1 MAGERFHI
9 YESDSDVQ
17 HEKGVGV
24 LQTVHLE
31 QIIHAS
37 KFNRFHFWLVALC
50 FLIILFDGYDL
61 VVYGTVVPVL
71 IKEWQLSPVEAG
83 TIGSYGLFGMVFG
96 AVLLGMMAD
105 RYGRKPAIILSL
117 FLFSF
122 FTMLCGFADNPTI
135 FSVYRFL
142 AGLGLGGIMPN
153 ITALLT
159 DYAPAR
165 LKSLLVT
172 VVLCG
177 YSVGGMLAPVFGM
190 TLMPVFGW
198 EAVFWVA
205 GTGLLF
211 IPLIYQYVPETAARL
226 VQTGNK
232 KEIIRVMAKVN
243 PEVTLSER
251 DEFMIDH
258 QAGAKVPVV
267 ELFRQKRAFST
278 ILFWTTYFMSLLMVY
293 GLNTW
298 LPNLMIKAG
307 YGLNSSL
314 AFLMILQGGS
324 IVGAITIARLSSTY
338 DLKKMLSF
346 LYAIGA
352 VAMTLLGMG
361 GNVLYIYVLVAI
373 AGASSVGAQHL
384 IQAYVSQYY
393 PPSVRSTAL
402 GTASGMGRFGGMFG
416 PMVGGWLLSMA
427 LPTQVNF
434 LAFAIPGVIA
444 AAALAMVPARLAYSG
459 GGEDAHSEHQLKAN
473 A

>member
-1 MAGERFHI
+1 M
-9 YESDSDVQ
+9 
-17 HEKGVGV
+17 
-24 LQTVHLE
+24 QTINLE

-37 KFNRFHFWLVALC
+37 KFNRFHFGLVALC

-71 IKEWQLSPVEAG
+71 IEEWGLSSVEAG

-96 AVLLGMMAD
+96 AILLGMMAD

-122 FTMLCGFADNPTI
+122 FTMLCGFADNPTT
-135 FSVYRFL
+135 FSIYRFL

-159 DYAPAR
+159 DYAPKR
-165 LKSLLVT
+165 LRSLLVT
-172 VVLCG
+172 IVLCG

-190 TLMPVFGW
+190 TLMPIFGW

-205 GTGLLF
+205 GFGLLF
-211 IPLIYQYVPETAARL
+211 IPFVYKYAPETVVRL
-226 VQTGNK
+226 LQTGNK
-232 KEIIRVMAKVN
+232 QEIVRIMAKVN
-243 PEVTLSER
+243 PEVPLSEK
-251 DEFMIDH
+251 DEFTTDR
-258 QAGAKVPVV
+258 QERAKVPVV
-267 ELFRQKRAFST
+267 ELFKEKRALST
-278 ILFWTTYFMSLLMVY
+278 VLFWTTYFMSLLMVY

-298 LPNLMIKAG
+298 LPNLMMKAG

-324 IVGAITIARLSSTY
+324 IVGAIVVARLSSKY

-352 VAMTLLGMG
+352 VAMTLLGFG
-361 GNVLYIYVLVAI
+361 GDMLYIYALVAV

-427 LPTQVNF
+427 LPTPMNF
-434 LAFAIPGVIA
+434 LAFAIPGIVA
-444 AAALAMVPARLAYSG
+444 ATALAIVPAKRAYYSSSEVVGNKERLR
-459 GGEDAHSEHQLKAN
+459 EN